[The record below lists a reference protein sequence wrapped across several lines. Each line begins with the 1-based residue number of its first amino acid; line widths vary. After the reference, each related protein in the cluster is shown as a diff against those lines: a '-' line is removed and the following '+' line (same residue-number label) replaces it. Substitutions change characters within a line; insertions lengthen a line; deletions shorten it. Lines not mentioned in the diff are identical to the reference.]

1 MKQIAKH
8 LMGQLSGQSSTDLP
22 RRWWQWVLMYP
33 TMAVALLGAAPQ
45 FYEWF
50 AAASLGL
57 PLFGN
62 VKDAKLQEQAW
73 ERNVHC
79 ISAIEHIKPT
89 SKTDYAIDLV
99 TCPSGDILITLT
111 PLQNPDRSV
120 SRWIVTTD
128 LFSKS
133 ASLGFLTSAYAQES
147 PDHKDDRSPTR
158 VIAIKK
164 SGPNVTRRV
173 QLPDNSC
180 SDQSIDAYTG
190 RQLGQRKAPCS
201 PF

>member
-1 MKQIAKH
+1 MKPVAKH
-8 LMGQLSGQSSTDLP
+8 LIGQVSAQNSLP
-22 RRWWQWVLMYP
+22 RRWWQWLLMYP
-33 TMAVALLGAAPQ
+33 TMAVAIVGAAPQ

-62 VKDAKLQEQAW
+62 VKDAKIQEQAW
-73 ERNVHC
+73 ERNISC
-79 ISAIEHIKPT
+79 LSAIEHIKPT
-89 SKTDYAIDLV
+89 AKTDYTIDLV
-99 TCPSGDILITLT
+99 TCPSGDILVTLT

-120 SRWIVTTD
+120 SRWIVTTE
-128 LFSKS
+128 LFIKS
-133 ASLGFLTSAYAQES
+133 AGLEFITSATAQEA
-147 PDHKDDRSPTR
+147 PDRNAARGPTR
-158 VIAIKK
+158 VIGIKK

-190 RQLGQRKAPCS
+190 RQVGQRKAPCS